1 MASRVSVFVLFAMGV
16 LCVAL
21 PFHSDVS
28 ADSPATV
35 PRVIEYT
42 MEIQVPGSDG
52 WAYGDIHLYAI
63 DDGGDMTVR
72 EAEGKAAMLARFP
85 GAVEV
90 QHTGVQAAFKLFPTP
105 VRWPQPSATW
115 FYNPDG
121 ATPAMPTA
129 DALAAIQKGAEGWN
143 NAGGSGF
150 HFDYLGTTT
159 TPTGCNGDVTQY
171 GSDGKNVVGWGH
183 IVGGYLG
190 YSCHW
195 RGPSLV
201 PGTPYFAIQEIDII
215 FEPLEAYSAH
225 QLQALALHEF
235 GHGLGL
241 DHTEPAACPGKAMCG
256 GGDADDFTEPQQ
268 DDIFGV
274 IALYGVAAEPAPTVP
289 PASQR
294 PYRAIGPEVA
304 RD

>member
-159 TPTGCNGDVTQY
+159 TPTGCDGDVTQY